1 MKKEKAW
8 TFPLKIST
16 LTLPCRRGILTRP
29 QVGYFQVAIRA
40 IGLHKTRK
48 IQIFRLGKKDLT
60 NRILFFEPDLAA
72 AKATRRTVIW
82 AMVT

>member
-29 QVGYFQVAIRA
+29 QVGYFQVAIRD
-40 IGLHKTRK
+40 
-48 IQIFRLGKKDLT
+48 KKGPI
-60 NRILFFEPDLAA
+60 NQGNV
-72 AKATRRTVIW
+72 KVIKLKKKN
-82 AMVT
+82 VGEN